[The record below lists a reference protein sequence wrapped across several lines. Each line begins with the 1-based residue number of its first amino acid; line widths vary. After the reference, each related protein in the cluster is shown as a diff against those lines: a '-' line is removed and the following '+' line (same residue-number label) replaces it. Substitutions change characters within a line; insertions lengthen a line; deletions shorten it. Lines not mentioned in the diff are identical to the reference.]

1 MIKTLQVKNFKS
13 LKHLEI
19 KCKRINIFV
28 GEPNTGKSN
37 ILESIGIF
45 SFPFSSN
52 LRDFVRFETMSNLF
66 YDENLDGVVKIQADE
81 KILEIKFENSK
92 FKGRC
97 VKGRERVFH
106 FDFDYDGRGMSGRI
120 SEVSA
125 VKFYRFAVMEKFPKQ
140 EADFLHPPSG
150 GNLLSILMA
159 HKELKAMASEIFQ
172 PFGLRLVFKPQ
183 EKKIEVLKQYEDVLI
198 SYPYSLI
205 SETLQRIIFYLI
217 AINSNKNSILIFE
230 EPESHAFPYYT
241 KFLAEAIALD
251 NRNNQY
257 FISTHNPY
265 FLLSIVEKALKRDVS
280 VFITYFKNYETKVK
294 RLSEEEMEEVLEE
307 GVDIF
312 FNLERFV
319 EQR

>member
-13 LKHLEI
+13 LKHFEI
-19 KCKRINIFV
+19 KCKRINVFV

-45 SFPFSSN
+45 SFPFTSN
-52 LRDFVRFETMSNLF
+52 LRDFVRFESMSNLF
-66 YDENLDGVVKIQADE
+66 YDENLDEPIKIQAG
-81 KILEIKFENSK
+81 KRILEIKFEDSR

-97 VKGRERVFH
+97 VENESQPFH
-106 FDFDYDGRGMSGRI
+106 FELDYYGHGSSGKV
-120 SEVSA
+120 SERST
-125 VKFYRFAVMEKFPKQ
+125 VKFYKFAVIKEFPRQ
-140 EADFLHPPSG
+140 EVDFLRPPSG
-150 GNLLSILMA
+150 ENLLSILMT
-159 HKELKAMASEIFQ
+159 HKELKAMVSEIFQ

-183 EKKIEVLKQYEDVLI
+183 ERKIEVLKQYDDVLI

-205 SETLQRIIFYLI
+205 SETLQRVIFYLV
-217 AINSNKNSILIFE
+217 AINSNKESILIFE

-241 KFLAEAIALD
+241 KFLAETIALD

-265 FLLSIVEKALKRDVS
+265 FLLSIAEKASKEDVGI
-280 VFITYFKNYETKVK
+280 FITYFKNYETKVK
-294 RLSEEEMEEVLEE
+294 QLSENEIEEVLEE

-312 FNLERFV
+312 FNLERFIK
-319 EQR
+319 